1 MHQGR
6 ILIADDEAVL
16 RLDLRVIL
24 EALGHVVIGEADTG
38 EAALALARRLRPD
51 LTILDVMMPGKN
63 GLEAAEAINQER
75 LGPVILLTA
84 YSDVPL
90 IEQASRAGVLAY
102 LVKPYRQQE
111 IQPAVEIAIAR
122 YRELRA
128 LEGARDDAQDQIET
142 GRLVGRAKRVL
153 MERHKISDQEAYRR
167 LNAQAL
173 SSERPLREI
182 AECIL
187 LSSNICEELPFP
199 QRVR

>member
-16 RLDLRVIL
+16 RLDLRIIL
-24 EALGHVVIGEADTG
+24 ETLGHVVIGEADNG
-38 EAALALARRLRPD
+38 EAAIVLARRLRPD
-51 LTILDVMMPGKN
+51 LTIMDVMMPGKN

-122 YRELRA
+122 YREMRA
-128 LEGARDDAQDQIET
+128 LEGSRDDAQDQIET

-153 MERHKISDQEAYRR
+153 MERHNISDQEAYRR

-173 SSERPLREI
+173 STERPLREI

-187 LSSNICEELPFP
+187 LTSNICDELPLP
-199 QRVR
+199 QRIR

>member
-16 RLDLRVIL
+16 RLDLRVVL
-24 EALGHVVIGEADTG
+24 EALGHTVIGEADNG
-38 EAALALARRLRPD
+38 EAAVTLARRLRPD

-84 YSDVPL
+84 YSDVPR

-142 GRLVGRAKRVL
+142 GRIVGRAKRVL
-153 MERHKISDQEAYRR
+153 MERHNISDQEAYRR

-173 SSERPLREI
+173 STERPLREI

-187 LSSNICEELPFP
+187 LSSNICEELPLP
-199 QRVR
+199 QRAR

>member
-24 EALGHVVIGEADTG
+24 EALGHVVIGEADNG
-38 EAALALARRLRPD
+38 EAALVLARRLRPD

-84 YSDVPL
+84 YSDAPL

-122 YRELRA
+122 YREMRA
-128 LEGARDDAQDQIET
+128 LEGSRDDAQDQIET

-153 MERHKISDQEAYRR
+153 MERHNISDQEAFRR

-173 SSERPLREI
+173 STERPLREI

-187 LSSNICEELPFP
+187 LTSNLCDELPLP
-199 QRVR
+199 QRTR

>member
-16 RLDLRVIL
+16 RLDLRAIL
-24 EALGHVVIGEADTG
+24 EALGHVVIGEADNG
-38 EAALALARRLRPD
+38 EAALVLARRLRPD

-84 YSDVPL
+84 YSDTPL

-122 YRELRA
+122 YREMRA
-128 LEGARDDAQDQIET
+128 LEGSRDDAQDQIET

-153 MERHKISDQEAYRR
+153 MERHNISDQEAFRR

-173 SSERPLREI
+173 STERPLREI

-187 LSSNICEELPFP
+187 LTSNICDELPQA
-199 QRVR
+199 QRSR